1 MSINLW
7 TYVDKLNNVHYVGRM
22 NIAIFGAA
30 GALGPVVAPELLARG
45 HRVRLVGRHADRLQT
60 IAPGAEVLAADLA
73 DPAGA
78 EAAAAGMDAILYA
91 VGVPY
96 NHFELHPPMTRAT
109 LAAAR
114 AAGVQ
119 QLIHISNVY
128 PYGRPQTATVD
139 ETHPLAA
146 HTRKGTWRKL
156 QEELVLAA
164 HDPAGLRTL
173 VLRPADFYGP
183 TAANGMVDYALRSIR
198 AGKPADLLGP
208 IDTPHE
214 WVYVPDLAPVIADL
228 FERPDAFGT
237 AYNVAGSGVLSV
249 REFATKLFAAAA
261 TPLRFRVA
269 GPLLLRAMGIF
280 NPVMRELVE
289 MNYLYETPVLLD
301 DAKLQRV
308 LPTIRKT
315 SYDDG
320 IRANVAA
327 VLGAPVAA

>member
-1 MSINLW
+1 
-7 TYVDKLNNVHYVGRM
+7 M

-30 GALGPVVAPELLARG
+30 GAIGPVVAPELLARG
-45 HRVRLVGRHADRLQT
+45 HRVRLVGRQAARLQAL
-60 IAPGAEVLAADLA
+60 APGAEIIAADLM

-78 EAAAAGMDAILYA
+78 SAAAKGMDAILYA

-96 NHFELHPPMTRAT
+96 NHFELHPPMMRTT
-109 LAAAR
+109 LDAAK
-114 AAGVQ
+114 AAGVKR
-119 QLIHISNVY
+119 LIHISNVY
-128 PYGRPQTATVD
+128 PYGRPQTAHVG
-139 ETHPLAA
+139 EAHPLAT
-146 HTRKGTWRKL
+146 HTRKGTWRKI
-156 QEELVLAA
+156 QEGLVLDA

-183 TAANGMVDYALRSIR
+183 TAANGMADYALRSIK

-237 AYNVAGSGVLSV
+237 AYNVAGAGILTV
-249 REFATKLFAAAA
+249 REFATKLFAAAGK
-261 TPLRFRVA
+261 PLRFRVA
-269 GPLLLRAMGIF
+269 GPVLLNVMGMF

-289 MNYLYETPVLLD
+289 MRYLSETPVLLD
-301 DAKLQRV
+301 DTKLQRV
-308 LPTIRKT
+308 LGALRKT

-320 IRANVAA
+320 IRTNVEA
-327 VLGAPVAA
+327 VLKTPAVA